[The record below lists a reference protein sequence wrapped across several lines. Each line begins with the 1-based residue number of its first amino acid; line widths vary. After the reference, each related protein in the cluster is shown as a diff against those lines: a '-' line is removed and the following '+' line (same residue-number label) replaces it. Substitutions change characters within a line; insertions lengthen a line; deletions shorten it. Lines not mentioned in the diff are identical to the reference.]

1 VNTWRKRA
9 LIAVPG
15 AIIVVY
21 AAIFVYTEWINDPAD
36 PLTVD
41 DARELASATEPT
53 ASTVTTDAS
62 APTADVTD
70 GTGSELDGVWTISA
84 GSEFGYRV
92 KEVLGGVDTE
102 AVGRGEDIT
111 GSIVIAGTRVTDG
124 SFTVEVATIASDNSM
139 RDGQFRG
146 RVMETEQFPE
156 ASFELTSAIE
166 LSAVPP
172 IDGEVNAAAT
182 GDLTLH
188 GVTRSVTFEVTAVRG
203 NRRIAVVGS
212 IPVVFAD
219 YGIDNPSNGAV
230 TTEDDGVLEFNLGF
244 ERA

>member
-1 VNTWRKRA
+1 MNKWLKRV
-9 LIAVPG
+9 LIAVPV

-36 PLTVD
+36 PISVA
-41 DARELASATEPT
+41 DARELANA
-53 ASTVTTDAS
+53 TDAV
-62 APTADVTD
+62 PTTVIDGPVADTD
-70 GTGSELDGVWTISA
+70 GDWAISA

-102 AVGRGEDIT
+102 AVGRGQDIS
-111 GSIVIAGTRVTDG
+111 GSITIAGTQVTDG

-146 RVMETEQFPE
+146 RVMETERFPE
-156 ASFELTSAIE
+156 ASFALTSPIE

-172 IDGEVNAAAT
+172 IDGEVSAAAT
-182 GDLTLH
+182 GELTLH
-188 GVTRSVTFEVTAVRG
+188 GVTRLVTFEVTAVRG
-203 NRRIAVVGS
+203 SQRIAVVGS

-219 YGIDNPSNGAV
+219 YDIDNPSNGAV

-244 ERA
+244 EQQSIERG